1 MPDFLR
7 TESGSAGLLL
17 AATVVALVWANSPLS
32 DAYEDLWGAQL
43 DVGIVDL
50 DLRHWVNDGLMAI
63 FFFLVGLEVKRELAV
78 GELRD
83 RRAAAVPI
91 LAALGGMVVPAL
103 IYVAINAGGA
113 GAGGWGIVM
122 ATDIAF
128 VLGVVVLL
136 GDRCPPGVRVFLLTL
151 AVVDD
156 IGAVAVIAVFYSSGV
171 DVVALAGAVVF
182 TAVLL
187 AASRW
192 RAWRG
197 PAWLAAGLVLWWLT
211 LESGVHPAIAGVAV
225 GLVCPVVTAR
235 SFERALHPCS
245 SWLIVPL
252 FALANAGVQLGG
264 DALSQAVGSAITLG
278 VVAGLVVG
286 KTAGVTG
293 ASLLALRTG
302 NGTFP
307 EGMRTGH
314 LGAAGALAGI
324 GFTVSLFVT
333 ELAFTDPA
341 LREQAKVGVL
351 AASALAA
358 VAGWVLFRMVDRR
371 VY

>member
-91 LAALGGMVVPAL
+91 VAALGGMVVPAL
-103 IYVAINAGGA
+103 IYAAINAGGA

-128 VLGVVVLL
+128 VLGVVALV

-171 DVVALAGAVVF
+171 DVVALVGGRR
-182 TAVLL
+182 LHGCPPGGEPL
-187 AASRW
+187 AR
-192 RAWRG
+192 
-197 PAWLAAGLVLWWLT
+197 LARAGLAGRGAGPVVADP
-211 LESGVHPAIAGVAV
+211 GVRGAPGDRRRGGGAGVP
-225 GLVCPVVTAR
+225 GR
-235 SFERALHPCS
+235 H
-245 SWLIVPL
+245 
-252 FALANAGVQLGG
+252 
-264 DALSQAVGSAITLG
+264 
-278 VVAGLVVG
+278 
-286 KTAGVTG
+286 
-293 ASLLALRTG
+293 
-302 NGTFP
+302 
-307 EGMRTGH
+307 
-314 LGAAGALAGI
+314 GAAIRARAAPAPRAG
-324 GFTVSLFVT
+324 
-333 ELAFTDPA
+333 
-341 LREQAKVGVL
+341 
-351 AASALAA
+351 
-358 VAGWVLFRMVDRR
+358 
-371 VY
+371 